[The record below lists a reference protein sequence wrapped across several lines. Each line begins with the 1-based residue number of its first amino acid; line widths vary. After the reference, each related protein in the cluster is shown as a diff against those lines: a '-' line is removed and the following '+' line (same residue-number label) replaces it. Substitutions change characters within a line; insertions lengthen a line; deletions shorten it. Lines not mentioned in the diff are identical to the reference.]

1 MCLIDGGKQKHQQ
14 NSCRK
19 SGGGG
24 GDRDQ
29 TIGIYGEGGGGLEIS
44 VADPD

>member
-29 TIGIYGEGGGGLEIS
+29 TIGIYGEGGLEIS
-44 VADPD
+44 VADPT